1 MDAGSK
7 DPNEDLT
14 LKSEP
19 SSAQQLDADLL
30 AIATSI
36 RGVAQTYEG
45 DVLSLLAL
53 LRTLEVAHRDVRD
66 SLFQESLPDNRQR
79 LYNLLKDMEAEGGW
93 PYIPRM
99 KLKELLNNMPM
110 DVTDEVPDGPV
121 PK

>member
-1 MDAGSK
+1 MAESSG
-7 DPNEDLT
+7 NE
-14 LKSEP
+14 
-19 SSAQQLDADLL
+19 QLDADLL

-36 RGVAQTYEG
+36 RAIAQNYKG

-53 LRTLEVAHRDVRD
+53 LRTLEVAHREVRD

-99 KLKELLNNMPM
+99 KLKALLSKMSA
-110 DVTDEVPDGPV
+110 DVADAVPEGSV